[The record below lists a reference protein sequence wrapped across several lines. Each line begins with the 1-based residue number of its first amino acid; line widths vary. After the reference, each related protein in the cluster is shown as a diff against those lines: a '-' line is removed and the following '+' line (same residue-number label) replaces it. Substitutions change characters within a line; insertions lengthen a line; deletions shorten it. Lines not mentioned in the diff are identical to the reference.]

1 MIWSLTR
8 VCPAGAH
15 VHSHCSNDSCAQ
27 WQRSHICYYTFVN
40 NIHFKNAW
48 FIYTLPKVGPPATS
62 NMAHHW
68 YYEPGWMWLE
78 TAAAKQAYQA
88 IQDSLMQTVKLWWA
102 FNWCVQQRELK
113 RCEVWGLSRQSF
125 HLNQPCLQC
134 FSVRDILRLSYDMC
148 RNERKPCSHL
158 SLQMFDPY
166 LMSRPNEAEPSDK
179 VQLTKCRLSKKNKTT
194 KGFRL
199 DAEGGRLREDARV
212 SDGHLLL

>member
-48 FIYTLPKVGPPATS
+48 FIYTLPKVGPSATS

-88 IQDSLMQTVKLWWA
+88 IQDSLMQTVKPWWA
-102 FNWCVQQRELK
+102 FDWCVQQRELK

-134 FSVRDILRLSYDMC
+134 FCVNKSQAFLSERHTEIKLRYVQEWEKALSSSITADVWPLS
-148 RNERKPCSHL
+148 NE
-158 SLQMFDPY
+158 Q
-166 LMSRPNEAEPSDK
+166 
-179 VQLTKCRLSKKNKTT
+179 T
-194 KGFRL
+194 
-199 DAEGGRLREDARV
+199 
-212 SDGHLLL
+212 